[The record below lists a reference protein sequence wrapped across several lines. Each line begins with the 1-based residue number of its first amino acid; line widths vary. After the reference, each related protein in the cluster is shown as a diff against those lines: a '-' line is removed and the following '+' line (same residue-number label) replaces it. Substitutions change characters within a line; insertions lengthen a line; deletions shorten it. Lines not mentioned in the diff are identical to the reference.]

1 MRRRIIIGA
10 LLTAAVAAG
19 IVSLGLTVREKP
31 YAPEWLRAP
40 LKAPRQTGEIIF
52 LTLRGPTTTQNI
64 PTAGKEPDET
74 QTGFEHDL
82 AILFARELGVVPKFI
97 VLPSMPKLLEAL
109 KENRGHVA
117 VAGLV
122 PTPDLRQLFAFSPS
136 YKLLQHQLIYRV
148 SSAKPKTIKSA
159 AGKQI
164 AVIADTP
171 AHELL
176 RSISGD
182 VPTIIMDV
190 LPAETSLDDLLTY
203 IENEKADFS
212 FVDSFAFQVGK
223 RVHPDLASAFNV
235 GRESKIAWAF
245 SPQTDFDTQQTSAV
259 FFDKIRSNGTLS
271 RLMDRYYGHT
281 NRIQAVDSEAILEK
295 MQTVLP
301 KLRAH
306 FHEAQQLS
314 GIDWRVLAAMG
325 YQESHWDPLAT
336 SPTGVRGLMMLTEDT
351 ADRMKVKN
359 RLDAR
364 ESILGGARYFA
375 LMRDTIPARIQEPDR
390 TWLALAAYNQGYGH
404 LEDARILTKRL
415 NLNPDAWVDVK
426 KAYLKLREPEIYETL
441 KHGAAR
447 GEEAVQFVENI
458 RNYSDIL
465 IKLEKPMELD
475 SRFDLMLNDADPFK
489 TEAVKTDALLVDS
502 VNPALIKPEGD
513 KPQPPGLRLLKPQS
527 QPKPRLPNI
536 FKPSNPEK

>member
-1 MRRRIIIGA
+1 MRRQILIGA
-10 LLTAAVAAG
+10 LLTAVVAAG

-64 PTAGKEPDET
+64 PAAGKAPDET

-82 AILFARELGVVPKFI
+82 AMLFARELGAAPKFI

-122 PTPDLRQLFAFSPS
+122 PTPELKQTFAFSPS
-136 YKLLQHQLIYRV
+136 YKLLQHQLIYRGA
-148 SSAKPKTIKSA
+148 SDKPKTIKNA
-159 AGKQI
+159 AGKRI
-164 AVIADTP
+164 AVIAETP
-171 AHELL
+171 AHDLL
-176 RSISGD
+176 RSMSGD

-190 LPAETSLDDLLTY
+190 LPAETSLDDLLVY
-203 IENEKADFS
+203 VENEKADFAL
-212 FVDSFAFQVGK
+212 VDSFAFQVSK

-259 FFDKIRSNGTLS
+259 FFDKIRSNGILS

-301 KLRAH
+301 KLRAY

-359 RLDAR
+359 RLDAK

-404 LEDARILTKRL
+404 LEDARILAKRL
-415 NLNPDAWVDVK
+415 NLNPDAWLDVK
-426 KAYLKLREPEIYETL
+426 KAYLKLREPEIYESL

-475 SRFDLMLNDADPFK
+475 SRFDLMLNDADPLK
-489 TEAVKTDALLVDS
+489 PEATSIGAAKPDS
-502 VNPALIKPEGD
+502 VEPAQIKPPGD
-513 KPQPPGLRLLKPQS
+513 KPKPPGLRLLRPQTQNQA
-527 QPKPRLPNI
+527 QP
-536 FKPSNPEK
+536 